1 MLHTT
6 QGRPFAAAPVTQR
19 AKPVASSRVSR
30 GSLQVTNA
38 ITRQKKEQ
46 IVSNLKEKLESSVVV
61 FGMRFKN
68 LDVPTVEKFRRGMP
82 EKSSVVVTKNS
93 LMRIACNEVPGWNSV
108 GDNGC
113 AGENAWVFVHED
125 DIAAA
130 VKHFNSFSDELL
142 KAAKANAPKGVEPP
156 VPTTV
161 SCAVMDNKVLTPAEF
176 KQCENLPT
184 KLQLITTIARMLK
197 QPAQK
202 IAVGVRQV
210 PSKLAYGIKALS
222 ELDEDK
228 SKIVSDVAKPK
239 AA

>member
-1 MLHTT
+1 M
-6 QGRPFAAAPVTQR
+6 P
-19 AKPVASSRVSR
+19 SSRASR

-38 ITRQKKEQ
+38 ITRQKKEE

-61 FGMRFKN
+61 FGMRFKG

-93 LMRIACNEVPGWNSV
+93 LMRIACNEVPGWTAV
-108 GDNGC
+108 GEGGC
-113 AGENAWVFVHED
+113 TGENAWVFVHED
-125 DIAAA
+125 DISSA
-130 VKHFNSFSDELL
+130 VKHFHTFSDELE
-142 KAAKANAPKGVEPP
+142 KAAKAAAPKGTEPP
-156 VPTTV
+156 KPTTV
-161 SCAVMDNKVLTPAEF
+161 SCAVMDNKLLSPAQF

-202 IAVGVRQV
+202 IAVGVKQV
-210 PSKLAYGIKALS
+210 PNKLAYGIKALAD
-222 ELDEDK
+222 LDDDK
-228 SKIVSDVAKPK
+228 SKVVGDVAKPK